1 VRAGTRARVR
11 VGVGVRA
18 RARGRVR
25 RVRRVRR
32 RGGAVGSGR
41 ALARSWCARQ
51 MLEHSLA
58 KAPAVSGR
66 GMPPERYCGRMD
78 SEYSCP
84 GKSSVCPGQ

>member
-1 VRAGTRARVR
+1 
-11 VGVGVRA
+11 
-18 RARGRVR
+18 
-25 RVRRVRR
+25 
-32 RGGAVGSGR
+32 VGSGR

-51 MLEHSLA
+51 MLEQSLA
-58 KAPAVSGR
+58 KAPGVSGM